1 MKNVSKFAM
10 FFFLVILSSA
20 TCAQTLVVK
29 SGVNFATMRIKNA
42 PIELHPE
49 TYIGLMIPGGSV
61 EVPLTDLFS
70 LDFGINIFSLKG
82 MSSSGDVWGET
93 SGSTYPYYELWYT
106 DFPLSAKI
114 NYPIG
119 AFNFYGILGPYLSLG
134 LNSASNVEWG
144 SDGERDEL
152 NRLDYGV
159 NIGGGIEFYRFQL
172 DCTYGIGL
180 RNIASYN
187 GNGGVSIKNRVLA
200 LTLGFR
206 FENINWN

>member
-1 MKNVSKFAM
+1 
-10 FFFLVILSSA
+10 LSSA
-20 TCAQTLVVK
+20 TFAQTLVVK
-29 SGVNFATMRIKNA
+29 SGLNFASMRLKNE
-42 PIELHPE
+42 PIEIQQKPLA
-49 TYIGLMIPGGSV
+49 GLMLLGVSI
-61 EVPLTDLFS
+61 EVPLSDFFS
-70 LDFGINIFSLKG
+70 LDLGINTLSMKGLNNTSDIWATFSDTL
-82 MSSSGDVWGET
+82 
-93 SGSTYPYYELWYT
+93 YPYYSLWYT

-114 NYPIG
+114 NHRIG
-119 AFNFYGILGPYLSLG
+119 AFNFYGLLGPYLSLG
-134 LNSASNVEWG
+134 LNTGSLVEWG
-144 SDGERDEL
+144 SNSERDQL
-152 NRLDYGV
+152 NRLDYGL